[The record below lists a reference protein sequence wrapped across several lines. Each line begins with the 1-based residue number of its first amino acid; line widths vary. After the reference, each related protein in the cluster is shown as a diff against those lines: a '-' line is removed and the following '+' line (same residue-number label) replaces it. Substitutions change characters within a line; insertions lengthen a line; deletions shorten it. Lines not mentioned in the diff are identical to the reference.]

1 MFLIFLCNKIAQ
13 YIKNKKKIQMIHFSD
28 TEIDAFLAEDVP
40 YFDLTAELLDIP
52 GKANISFAAREN
64 GVICGT
70 EEAAKICKKL
80 SLETNIHI
88 PSGGKSNSGDTI
100 LTASGDAKAV
110 LKAWKPS
117 QNILEYASAVATQTA
132 KMVEAIKAVSPHTH
146 FATTRKTIPN
156 TKKLAIKAVLCG
168 GGYAHRL
175 GLSESVLIFAQ
186 YAALAGMSLEG
197 CIQKAKEQTMEHK
210 IAVEVKNKPD
220 AIAAAKAGADIVQCD
235 KLEIDELRGTVAA
248 VKSVDSRITIIAT
261 GGINLQ
267 NAASYAAV
275 KPDIIVSSSVYYS
288 KPFDVKVTI
297 EPA

>member
-1 MFLIFLCNKIAQ
+1 
-13 YIKNKKKIQMIHFSD
+13 
-28 TEIDAFLAEDVP
+28 
-40 YFDLTAELLDIP
+40 
-52 GKANISFAAREN
+52 
-64 GVICGT
+64 
-70 EEAAKICKKL
+70 
-80 SLETNIHI
+80 
-88 PSGGKSNSGDTI
+88 DTI

-186 YAALAGMSLEG
+186 YAALAGMSLEE
-197 CIQKAKEQTMEHK
+197 CIQKAKQQTMEHK

-235 KLEIDELRGTVAA
+235 KLEIDEMRGTVAA

-267 NAASYAAV
+267 NAASYAAA